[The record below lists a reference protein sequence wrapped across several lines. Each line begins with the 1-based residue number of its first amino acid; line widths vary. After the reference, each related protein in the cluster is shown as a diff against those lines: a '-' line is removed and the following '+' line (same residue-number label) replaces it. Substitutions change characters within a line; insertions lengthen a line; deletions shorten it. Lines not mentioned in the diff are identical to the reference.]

1 MSDDDGSAVHRQKL
15 ALEKKCVFLYSA
27 SILFTNNFEKK
38 KIRRY
43 KELNVGSS
51 NGALA

>member
-1 MSDDDGSAVHRQKL
+1 MMMEVHRQKL
-15 ALEKKCVFLYSA
+15 ALEKKCVFNTVPLIYLLR
-27 SILFTNNFEKK
+27 ILKK